1 MKSRFIV
8 AAVVSLVVISG
19 GCAGP
24 ETSKEPIQPNT
35 DIRLNS
41 LGYLPAAQKKATI
54 ISKCSNFTVK
64 EASKG
69 NAVYSG
75 KVTGPISQ
83 ADVNQ
88 TVWIVDFSKVN
99 KPGKY
104 YLEVPGV
111 GRSID
116 FEIGDKVYDFAFYT
130 SMRAFY
136 LWRCGT
142 EVNAIFNGHRFY
154 HAACHTDDAWQ
165 DYISDLDSQYL
176 NSLPPSSQDLSTRDP
191 NAHGPNS
198 RRDATGGWH
207 DAGDYNK
214 YVVNAGVTMG
224 AMFLAWEQFS
234 DKLKNIKLDIPDTAP
249 GYPDFLKEL
258 KWETDWLLKMQYPDG
273 SGKVSHKI
281 STLRFGGFI
290 LPEEETEQ
298 RYFTGYSTA
307 ATADFVAMTAMAARY
322 FKPYDEKYAQKCLD
336 AAKKSYEFLRKNREN
351 KMADLTGFRTGS
363 YPTTD
368 QDDRAWAAVEL
379 WETTGDPNYLAAFEW
394 GTWGFEDKI
403 DFYWDWG
410 NVKNLAMFTYL
421 LSKREG
427 KRDNLVEDIKR
438 DLLRTAD
445 SIVVERNKDIYGR
458 CLGGAYKWGC
468 NGTVAREVLTLQI
481 ANRVSPN
488 PAYIETSLD
497 AISHLFGRN
506 YYCRSF
512 VTGLGYKPPMNP
524 HDRRSGG
531 DNVRDPWPGYVVG
544 GGHAATDWQDIEK
557 DARTNEICIN
567 WQGALV
573 YALAG
578 FASGN

>member
-1 MKSRFIV
+1 MKSRFIIIII
-8 AAVVSLVVISG
+8 AVVSLVVISG
-19 GCAGP
+19 GLAFAAV
-24 ETSKEPIQPNT
+24 SDKEPIQPSE

-41 LGYLPAAQKKATI
+41 LGFLSAAQKKATI
-54 ISKCSNFTVK
+54 ITKCSNFTVK
-64 EASKG
+64 DASK
-69 NAVYSG
+69 NKVVFSS
-75 KVTGPISQ
+75 KVTGPFTQ

-88 TVWIVDFSKVN
+88 TAWIADFSKLN

-142 EVNAIFNGHRFY
+142 EVNGVHNGNRYY

-165 DYISDLDSQYL
+165 NYIDI
-176 NSLPPSSQDLSTRDP
+176 NDP
-191 NAHGPNS
+191 NT

-214 YVVNAGVTMG
+214 YVVNADVTLG
-224 AMFLAWEQFS
+224 AMFWAWEQFG
-234 DKLKNIKLDIPDTAP
+234 DKLKKIKLDIPDTAP
-249 GYPDFLKEL
+249 GYPDYLKEL

-281 STLRFGGFI
+281 STLQFGGFI
-290 LPEEETEQ
+290 MPEKETAK
-298 RYFTGYSTA
+298 RYFVGWGSP
-307 ATADFVAMTAMAARY
+307 ATADFVAMLAMAARH
-322 FKPYDEKYAQKCLD
+322 FKPYDEKYARTCLE
-336 AAKKSYEFLRKNREN
+336 AAKISYEFLDKNREN
-351 KMADLTGFRTGS
+351 KPPDQSAFKTGL

-368 QDDRAWAAVEL
+368 QDDRMWAAVEL
-379 WETTGDPNYLAAFEW
+379 WETTGEPNYLHAFEQAAM
-394 GTWGFEDKI
+394 TFKDKVELN
-403 DFYWDWG
+403 WDWD

-421 LSKREG
+421 YSKREG
-427 KRDNLVEDIKR
+427 KRADLVNDVKS
-438 DLLRTAD
+438 DLVRIAD

-468 NGTVAREVLTLQI
+468 NGTVAREVLTLQM

-488 PAYIETSLD
+488 PEYIETALD
-497 AISHLFGRN
+497 AIGHLFGRN
-506 YYCRSF
+506 YYCRSY

-524 HDRRSGG
+524 HDRRSGA
-531 DNVRDPWPGYVVG
+531 DKVRDPWPGYVVG
-544 GGHAATDWQDIEK
+544 GGHSATGWQDVQK
-557 DARTNEICIN
+557 DASVNEIAIN
-567 WQGALV
+567 WQAALV